1 VAYHQLLERQL
12 RETGLD
18 PASPITPE
26 QLRALLERVH
36 RAYQATDE
44 DQYTLQRSMEVSSQE
59 MQDLYAR
66 LREERDRFRAIFES
80 APIGILRLDTEQR
93 VLESNANAAGMFGY
107 TTQALEQLHL
117 GEVLYPAEHMAF
129 EEEWPPIVT
138 GADAH
143 WGREYR
149 FLHKDGSVV
158 WGFMAITAVHHADGT
173 LAFVLATMRDITQRK
188 RLEVEL
194 RLAQKLEAVG
204 RLAAGIAHE
213 INTPIQFIGDNQRY
227 FRSAFDDLMWVCR
240 TYREALSR
248 ANAPPELLAEV
259 AAIEEKADL
268 EFLEREVPTALEASI
283 DGVTRVATI
292 VRAMRAFAHPDSAK
306 PVAGDLNGALS
317 STLTVARNELKYVA
331 EVTTDF
337 ADLPPITCFLGDLNQ
352 VFLNLFVNAAH
363 AMAEAIAGSGKLGLL
378 HVATRLD
385 GEYVVVAIT
394 DSGSGIPSE
403 IRDRVFDP
411 FFTTK
416 GVGKGTGQGLSM
428 ARAVVDR
435 HNGSLTF
442 ESIVGRG
449 TTFFIRLPIAGPG
462 STQSA
467 AVP

>member
-1 VAYHQLLERQL
+1 
-12 RETGLD
+12 
-18 PASPITPE
+18 
-26 QLRALLERVH
+26 
-36 RAYQATDE
+36 
-44 DQYTLQRSMEVSSQE
+44 
-59 MQDLYAR
+59 
-66 LREERDRFRAIFES
+66 
-80 APIGILRLDTEQR
+80 
-93 VLESNANAAGMFGY
+93 
-107 TTQALEQLHL
+107 
-117 GEVLYPAEHMAF
+117 VLYPAEHLAF
-129 EEEWPPIVT
+129 EEEWPPIVD
-138 GADAH
+138 GAEAH
-143 WGREYR
+143 GGREYR
-149 FLHKDGSVV
+149 FLHKDGTVV
-158 WGFMAITAVHHADGT
+158 WGFMAITAVRHADGT
-173 LAFVLATMRDITQRK
+173 PAFVLATMRDVTQRK

-240 TYREALSR
+240 TYRDALTR
-248 ANAPPELLAEV
+248 AQASPELLAEV
-259 AAIEEKADL
+259 AAVEEKADL
-268 EFLEREVPTALEASI
+268 AFLEREVPTALEASI

-337 ADLPPITCFLGDLNQ
+337 ADLPPVTCFLGDLNQ

-363 AMAEAIAGSGKLGLL
+363 AMAEGSAGSGKLGTL
-378 HVATRLD
+378 HIATRLD
-385 GEYVVVAIT
+385 GEHVVVEVS

-435 HNGSLTF
+435 HSGSLTF
-442 ESIVGRG
+442 ESVVDRG
-449 TTFFIRLPIAGPG
+449 TTFFVRLPIAGPG
-462 STQSA
+462 SAQS
-467 AVP
+467 VPVL